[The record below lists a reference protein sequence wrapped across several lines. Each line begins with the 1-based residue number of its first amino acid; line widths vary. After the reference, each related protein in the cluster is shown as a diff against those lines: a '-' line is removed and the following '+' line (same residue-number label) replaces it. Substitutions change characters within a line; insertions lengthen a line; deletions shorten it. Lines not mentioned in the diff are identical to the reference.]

1 MSQTTIH
8 PSAIVSS
15 KARIGNNVSIG
26 PFCVVEDDVEIGDG
40 TELISHVVLG
50 NGARIGSEVRI
61 HPNAVIAT
69 APQDLKYRNEP
80 TTAHVGDR
88 TVIRESVTINR
99 GTVHSY
105 ETRVGSDCLLMAYV
119 HVAHDCVVG
128 DHVIMANGVQLGG
141 HVEVGDWAI
150 LGGLT
155 GVHQFCRIGP
165 HTMIGACSRVVKDV
179 PPFTLSG
186 KEPLSIEG
194 INAVGLRRRGF
205 EDATVRAI
213 DDFYTVLLRS
223 GYNTSD
229 GLRAYESAYPQID
242 PQVAMCIDFIR
253 SSKRGIYR

>member
-1 MSQTTIH
+1 MSSATIN
-8 PSAIVSS
+8 PTSIVSP
-15 KARIGNNVSIG
+15 KARIGSNVSIG
-26 PFCVVEDDVEIGDG
+26 PFCVVEDDVEIGNG

-50 NGARIGSEVRI
+50 NGSRIGSDVRI
-61 HPNAVIAT
+61 HPNAVIGT

-80 TTAHVGDR
+80 TTAEVGDR

-99 GTVHSY
+99 GTVHSHR
-105 ETRVGSDCLLMAYV
+105 TRVGSDCLLMAYV
-119 HVAHDCVVG
+119 HVAHDCIVG

-205 EDATVRAI
+205 DDATVRAI
-213 DDFYTVLLRS
+213 DDFYTLLLRS
-223 GYNTSD
+223 GFNTSD
-229 GLRAYESAYPQID
+229 GIRAYESAYSEID
-242 PQVAMCIDFIR
+242 RQVALCIDFIR